1 MAASSNCSPA
11 TGPFRATRIWNNL
24 VQHLQENANVKRRR
38 NVKKCY
44 EECFTGANAVDVL
57 HHFVR
62 RNPEQFSNNT
72 TIARENI
79 VRLCQSFLDNQI
91 FEQAG
96 VGSNAEKNPKF
107 DDSTSS
113 LYQFT
118 GKGRKESDVKS
129 HNGRQVLRAIDGDIR
144 NSLGHITISNEQNAM
159 HETTL
164 KSKNILIPT
173 RKQGNRSHFPSF
185 GGISAHSLK
194 DTFMSSAH
202 GSESEG
208 ESSDSRSGRPLK
220 RSASFR
226 FVTKRSSSES
236 GVHQGLSSTSTCSDA
251 EDVKEKKS
259 DDINR
264 GGKLRLSQ
272 RLSFRKKSVSSNQ
285 QIELLDIKDL
295 ATSSIS
301 ALPPHGNTRL
311 QGQKKHSQP
320 VVEILQQTTALNPR
334 RKSIAMKQE
343 SAKPCRSLRKI
354 ISSPTLL
361 GRRSRQSYNF
371 VEVEKQVPL
380 VSETSQQ
387 HLASVNN
394 NSRRQFCATPATHRV
409 SSPHD
414 FESSPTK
421 IMRQDVIKETPSR
434 FRSSKSNYLGS
445 LGGFVQRMSKRKPI
459 RRAEQSSLNGDHSCV
474 IKNPVADRDSRC
486 GSQNGKDTIHRKLT
500 SQELSHLKRECVRVR
515 LLQILDLQFVDG
527 LITSPN
533 YDKRASSS
541 DFNGLFS
548 SSSCASH
555 GVQYSEV
562 VSAYNSADS
571 WISSAL
577 SVLQHLPNGY
587 DILCRHARDQPYM
600 KKIKLFFA
608 ISDYYKSLSKPL
620 IDDSMKDIIKAI
632 VQMLA
637 SKPAD
642 VALEALQLF
651 MHLLTESLL
660 YELRDL
666 FAFLHYVIT
675 NKDVALTPQCSNK
688 KIVIQTFPSA
698 IFPTI
703 AKDRQFPDFQSGIC
717 GLCYFIMDQR
727 QQAFSLPPSVTST
740 MNRKRKLMEAGEVDS
755 PSLVPDSTFC
765 ARISNTEYNKQRVD
779 FTQMQVSELIK
790 SLHTDTSMPPRKKKD
805 LLKKMQSA
813 HSSAFERSRGP
824 MKVIHANPIT
834 AAETTPQVA
843 HRKSVAKT
851 PTSDP
856 FNRKSNKS
864 RKVYV

>member
-272 RLSFRKKSVSSNQ
+272 RLSFRKKSV
-285 QIELLDIKDL
+285 
-295 ATSSIS
+295 
-301 ALPPHGNTRL
+301 
-311 QGQKKHSQP
+311 
-320 VVEILQQTTALNPR
+320 
-334 RKSIAMKQE
+334 
-343 SAKPCRSLRKI
+343 
-354 ISSPTLL
+354 
-361 GRRSRQSYNF
+361 
-371 VEVEKQVPL
+371 
-380 VSETSQQ
+380 
-387 HLASVNN
+387 
-394 NSRRQFCATPATHRV
+394 
-409 SSPHD
+409 
-414 FESSPTK
+414 
-421 IMRQDVIKETPSR
+421 
-434 FRSSKSNYLGS
+434 
-445 LGGFVQRMSKRKPI
+445 

-500 SQELSHLKRECVRVR
+500 SQGFLHRCSQRHIIIAELSHLKRECVRVR

>member
-272 RLSFRKKSVSSNQ
+272 RLSFRKKSV
-285 QIELLDIKDL
+285 
-295 ATSSIS
+295 
-301 ALPPHGNTRL
+301 
-311 QGQKKHSQP
+311 
-320 VVEILQQTTALNPR
+320 
-334 RKSIAMKQE
+334 
-343 SAKPCRSLRKI
+343 
-354 ISSPTLL
+354 
-361 GRRSRQSYNF
+361 
-371 VEVEKQVPL
+371 
-380 VSETSQQ
+380 
-387 HLASVNN
+387 
-394 NSRRQFCATPATHRV
+394 
-409 SSPHD
+409 
-414 FESSPTK
+414 
-421 IMRQDVIKETPSR
+421 
-434 FRSSKSNYLGS
+434 
-445 LGGFVQRMSKRKPI
+445 